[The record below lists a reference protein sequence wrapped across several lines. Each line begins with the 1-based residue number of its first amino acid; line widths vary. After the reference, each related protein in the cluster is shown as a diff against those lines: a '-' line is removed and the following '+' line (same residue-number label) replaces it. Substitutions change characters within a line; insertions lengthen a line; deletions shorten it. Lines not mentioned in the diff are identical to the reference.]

1 MLMRQK
7 QCKQTDSHVRAVNP
21 RDRARQS
28 LLQQACKN
36 KTWTMNCRI
45 MRISMMQIN
54 AILGGFSWLRNSKT
68 PDIACTSFNQ
78 MVSNSLIIRGRE
90 IEDLKG
96 NRKAKDFS
104 LCSVFYPL
112 F

>member
-36 KTWTMNCRI
+36 KNVDNEL
-45 MRISMMQIN
+45 QDN
-54 AILGGFSWLRNSKT
+54 
-68 PDIACTSFNQ
+68 
-78 MVSNSLIIRGRE
+78 
-90 IEDLKG
+90 EDLDDADQRYFRGIFMAQKFK
-96 NRKAKDFS
+96 NSRYCVHIF
-104 LCSVFYPL
+104 
-112 F
+112 

>member
-28 LLQQACKN
+28 LVQQACKN

-45 MRISMMQIN
+45 MRSLDDADQRYFRGIFMAQKFKNSRYCVHIFLIKWYQI
-54 AILGGFSWLRNSKT
+54 A
-68 PDIACTSFNQ
+68 
-78 MVSNSLIIRGRE
+78 
-90 IEDLKG
+90 
-96 NRKAKDFS
+96 
-104 LCSVFYPL
+104 
-112 F
+112 

>member
-54 AILGGFSWLRNSKT
+54 AILGGFFMAQKFENSRYCVHIFLIKWYQ
-68 PDIACTSFNQ
+68 IA
-78 MVSNSLIIRGRE
+78 
-90 IEDLKG
+90 
-96 NRKAKDFS
+96 
-104 LCSVFYPL
+104 
-112 F
+112 